1 MNPTR
6 TYSNLQTPEI
16 TETINKMK
24 NQVALQ
30 QKIKKKTRRMFLI
43 STSAPSPNRAPS
55 ENLVLVL
62 WKTAALRRGR
72 EREREREWVKYTN
85 F

>member
-16 TETINKMK
+16 TEINNKIE

-30 QKIKKKTRRMFLI
+30 QKIKRKPEELMFLI

-55 ENLVLVL
+55 ENLVLAL
-62 WKTAALRRGR
+62 WKTAALRRGIEK
-72 EREREREWVKYTN
+72 ERVC
-85 F
+85 